1 MARLAA
7 VAVCLIAGLPAA
19 LAYSASA
26 DRDLE
31 GIKKKIDLEKRVL
44 SQVNKK
50 EGSVIQSLSQV
61 ESDLERKN
69 KQLKQSGA
77 RLEVLVSELQRKEAE
92 ALRMRES
99 LEQRK
104 AYLARRAEALYRW
117 QRSGSPLVIFNGDLS
132 LSSLLKRK
140 YYLQRTVAFD
150 REMVHS
156 LTEQAM
162 HQERLAQELAR
173 KRQDVDD
180 HRRDLAQVKEAV
192 QKDAQKKRELL
203 ASIREEKESRQRALK
218 DLEQAAVRLQ
228 RMIEE
233 ISRRSAAKSKEASA
247 GAGLESMRGKL
258 DWPVKGQVIGGFGK
272 AKHHEFSTEVFRKGL
287 EIEAPVGEE
296 IRAVEKGKVVFADR
310 FSGYGKMLIIDHGDR
325 YYTVYA
331 HISDFLKRNG
341 DSVRRGEAV
350 ALVGD
355 SDSLAGSKLYFEM
368 RKDGRSIDPAPW
380 FR

>member
-7 VAVCLIAGLPAA
+7 VAVCLLAGLPAA

-44 SQVNKK
+44 SQVSKK

-156 LTEQAM
+156 LTEQAL

-192 QKDAQKKRELL
+192 QKEAQKKRELL